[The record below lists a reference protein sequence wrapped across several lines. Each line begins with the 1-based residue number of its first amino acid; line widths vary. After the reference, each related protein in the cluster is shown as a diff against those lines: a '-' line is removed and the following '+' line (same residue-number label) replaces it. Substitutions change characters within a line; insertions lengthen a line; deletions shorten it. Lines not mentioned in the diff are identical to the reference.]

1 MMTRQ
6 RKTTHLHDE
15 AAAVVAA
22 ADADAAVEL
31 HHLVQLARQ
40 VRVICA
46 RHNTAHATITIASH
60 DRIVTTATGDTIQ
73 KGTRSK

>member
-40 VRVICA
+40 IRVVCA
-46 RHNTAHATITIASH
+46 
-60 DRIVTTATGDTIQ
+60 
-73 KGTRSK
+73 